1 MRPHVKF
8 KKISSFAP
16 LLAHFVYF
24 MPSCLLCKIS
34 ILPARKAKHKVLPF
48 HNLHTLVES
57 NQHIC
62 KMAKMVDPSE
72 HKIECKIHGFITK

>member
-24 MPSCLLCKIS
+24 MPSCLLVQNFNFAC
-34 ILPARKAKHKVLPF
+34 
-48 HNLHTLVES
+48 
-57 NQHIC
+57 
-62 KMAKMVDPSE
+62 
-72 HKIECKIHGFITK
+72 TKGKT